1 MDQLT
6 ISICLRG
13 VILPPETGQ
22 CSSGRLYMVII
33 LIQVRL
39 KVLGHLIAPFQ
50 SSRQAPI
57 SQAFNLTSGIR
68 IGYAAQRMKLSG
80 ALDSA
85 SAPASVRYLLY
96 VQGAAWVQSPAAMST
111 RFASSGS
118 SIGANMAAG

>member
-1 MDQLT
+1 
-6 ISICLRG
+6 
-13 VILPPETGQ
+13 
-22 CSSGRLYMVII
+22 MVII

-39 KVLGHLIAPFQ
+39 KVLGHLIAPSQ
-50 SSRQAPI
+50 SSRQAAI

-68 IGYAAQRMKLSG
+68 VGYAAQRMKLSG

-85 SAPASVRYLLY
+85 SAAASVRRLLY
-96 VQGAAWVQSPAAMST
+96 AEGAAWVQSPAAMST